1 MAKPG
6 PAAKGLKLDAFPM
19 EFGRVFNLGKLKE
32 ISVLYLL
39 YKATDA
45 VYGYFHHIV
54 MKSECIIYY
63 FLGCV

>member
-19 EFGRVFNLGKLKE
+19 EFGRVLNLGKLKE

-39 YKATDA
+39 
-45 VYGYFHHIV
+45 
-54 MKSECIIYY
+54 
-63 FLGCV
+63 